1 MCARL
6 RGSCA
11 RPQSGKISVTSED
24 RGTMIFSLSVPWF
37 RLSTSSSLAEGI
49 GLGLPAS
56 ALLARRPHPHVILRP

>member
-1 MCARL
+1 
-6 RGSCA
+6 
-11 RPQSGKISVTSED
+11 
-24 RGTMIFSLSVPWF
+24 MIFSLSVPWF